1 MILFPGF
8 ELTMLQI
15 ALLLVLLICFFYQLY
30 YYLRY
35 LNVVNRNNQQ
45 EKKGKL
51 RFVEKQLPV
60 SVVICARDE
69 TENLRRYLPEVLT
82 QDYPD
87 FEVIVVNDGGN
98 EETEI
103 LLRDMKLQY
112 PHLKSTFVPDGTTNL
127 STKKLALTLGIKAAQ
142 HEWLLL
148 TDADCVP
155 ENKHWISC
163 MARNF
168 HDKTEFV
175 LGYGAYLTEKGFLN
189 KLITYDTLFNGLQYL
204 GFAKAGKP
212 YMGVGRNMAYRKE
225 VFFRQKGFASTLHLR
240 SGDDDLMV
248 NQAANKLNTRVETS
262 CESITWSKPHKKFR
276 NWYFQKERHL
286 SVSTFYRSASKF
298 RLVLEPVSRGL
309 YYASGLALVVLALL
323 SANFILAAIPVLLYL
338 IRFAWQLLII
348 NKSSRCFGSSK
359 FFFTLPLFDI
369 LLPLISL
376 YIMTFGRMGKKA
388 VNISWK

>member
-1 MILFPGF
+1 MIIFYGF
-8 ELTMLQI
+8 ELTISQF
-15 ALLLVLLICFFYQLY
+15 ALLIVLLICFFYQLY

-35 LNVVNRNNQQ
+35 LNVVNRNKCK
-45 EKKGKL
+45 EKKGKI
-51 RFVEKQLPV
+51 RFVENQHPV

-69 TENLRRYLPEVLT
+69 TENLRRFLPMVLE
-82 QDYPD
+82 QEYSS
-87 FEVIVVNDGGN
+87 FEVIVINDGGN

-112 PHLKSTFVPDGTTNL
+112 SNLKSTFVPNGTTNL

-142 HEWLLL
+142 FEWILL

-155 ENKHWISC
+155 ESKHWIAR

-168 HDKTEFV
+168 HDNTDFV
-175 LGYGAYLTEKGFLN
+175 LGYGAYLPEKSLLN

-204 GFAKAGKP
+204 GFAGAGKP
-212 YMGVGRNMAYRKE
+212 YMGVGRNMAYRRE
-225 VFFRQKGFASTLHLR
+225 VFFHQKGFASTLHLR

-248 NQAANKLNTRVETS
+248 NQAANKRNTRVETS
-262 CESITWSKPHKKFR
+262 FESITWSKPHNMFR
-276 NWYFQKERHL
+276 NWYYQKERHL
-286 SVSTFYRSASKF
+286 SVSTFYRPVSKF
-298 RLVLEPVSRGL
+298 RLLIEPLSRGL
-309 YYASGLALVVLALL
+309 FYVSGLAIFLLALL
-323 SANFILAAIPVLLYL
+323 SANYILAAVPVLLSL
-338 IRFAWQLLII
+338 IRYGWQLKII
-348 NKSSRCFGSSK
+348 NKSSKYFGNAP

-376 YIMTFGRMGKKA
+376 FIMTFGRMGRKA